1 MPKPRLLAE
10 QIRKLNTARLRKLM
24 RELPRAS
31 RVTRQ
36 LCYGELIR
44 RNTKLTTR

>member
-1 MPKPRLLAE
+1 MPKPRLLAD
-10 QIRKLNTARLRKLM
+10 QIRKLNTAQLRRLI
-24 RELPRAS
+24 RESAKPS
-31 RVTRQ
+31 KVTRQ